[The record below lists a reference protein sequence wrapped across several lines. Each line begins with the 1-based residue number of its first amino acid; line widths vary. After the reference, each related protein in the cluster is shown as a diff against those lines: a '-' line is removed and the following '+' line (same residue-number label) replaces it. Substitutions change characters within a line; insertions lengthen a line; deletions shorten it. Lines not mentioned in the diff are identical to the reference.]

1 MIILDILFHNM
12 QCIWH
17 ILLQM
22 LIGPWSCWRTTTQDS
37 PSHRTNSSRQ
47 PQNVS
52 SKYSKASSSRLYL
65 VSRFNFQLRDVQM
78 LNCLGTLFGR
88 LRWLDEFSAFGVQS
102 YSRLYSV
109 GLHEL
114 PAFLQEGVICHSLF
128 TFLVKLR
135 VKSRKL
141 LILFI
146 LNCRP
151 PKLL

>member
-1 MIILDILFHNM
+1 MIIIDILFQNM

-22 LIGPWSCWRTTTQDS
+22 LIGPWSCWRTTTPDS

-47 PQNVS
+47 PQNVL

-65 VSRFNFQLRDVQM
+65 VGRFNFSASGCTNVELSWHFIWQAYI
-78 LNCLGTLFGR
+78 
-88 LRWLDEFSAFGVQS
+88 DEFSALGVQS

-109 GLHEL
+109 CLHEF

>member
-22 LIGPWSCWRTTTQDS
+22 LIGPWSCWRTTTPDS

-65 VSRFNFQLRDVQM
+65 VSRFNFSASGCTNVELSWHFIWQAQMNFQLWVYKAIPGFTQQVYMNCQLSYRKELFVIHYSHSCETESQVQ
-78 LNCLGTLFGR
+78 
-88 LRWLDEFSAFGVQS
+88 EAFD
-102 YSRLYSV
+102 SV
-109 GLHEL
+109 HIEL
-114 PAFLQEGVICHSLF
+114 S
-128 TFLVKLR
+128 T
-135 VKSRKL
+135 S
-141 LILFI
+141 
-146 LNCRP
+146 
-151 PKLL
+151 

>member
-22 LIGPWSCWRTTTQDS
+22 LIGPWSCWRTTTPDS

-65 VSRFNFQLRDVQM
+65 VSRFNFSASGCTNVELS
-78 LNCLGTLFGR
+78 
-88 LRWLDEFSAFGVQS
+88 WEFSALGVQS

-109 GLHEL
+109 GLHEF

>member
-12 QCIWH
+12 QCIWY

-22 LIGPWSCWRTTTQDS
+22 LIGPWSCWRTTTPDS

-65 VSRFNFQLRDVQM
+65 VSRFNFSASGCTNVELSWHFIWQAQMNFQLWVYKAIPDFTQQVYR
-78 LNCLGTLFGR
+78 
-88 LRWLDEFSAFGVQS
+88 
-102 YSRLYSV
+102 
-109 GLHEL
+109 LHEF
-114 PAFLQEGVICHSLF
+114 PAFLEEGVICHSLF